1 MPRKT
6 GRRKANEPRLYGS
19 GKAAQVIGVTQTNLR
34 TLEGLPEPYDVK
46 ENVGDTSLYRADE
59 IDKFA
64 EEVAERR
71 KARRDALRAS
81 EAAAS

>member
-46 ENVGDTSLYRADE
+46 ENVGATSLYRADE

-64 EEVAERR
+64 APRT
-71 KARRDALRAS
+71 ARRVGGRAAG
-81 EAAAS
+81 AAAS